1 MGRSVSRPRGLLDL
15 VGHGGV
21 DAGVDHQGAVLADD
35 QAAVVL
41 GGGKAM
47 RA

>member
-1 MGRSVSRPRGLLDL
+1 MAE
-15 VGHGGV
+15 V
-21 DAGVDHQGAVLADD
+21 DARVDHQGAVPADD

-47 RA
+47 SA